1 MNKNLLYGGIIF
13 IIIIIFTFIWKN
25 SQKNVEIETP
35 KILNENKNEIVPT
48 ETAASISN
56 DVDKIEVDSGIDSDL
71 EAINADLETL

>member
-1 MNKNLLYGGIIF
+1 MNKNLLYGGIIL